1 MKRIFAAALA
11 VLGAQVA
18 LAQDFQ
24 YYVFPVQGITGISQ
38 SATGAPETGLKYSG
52 MINAKYADLFFT
64 APVQQALMQG
74 FSEEVRKRFPQ
85 SVIGAN
91 QISSTRSGKYAYQP
105 FDVAQCKPNF
115 TANYKDSFA
124 IAIGISRLSAY
135 INRYGNFVD
144 ALIPITYTLR
154 FVKLNGANVV
164 FARSE
169 TIYTRYTTTA
179 AEFFAPG
186 GQEMSPAVVERLRG
200 AIQTDGLSMVARQV
214 EAATKGFSPKQTD
227 ISVTGRDGAY
237 IIFSQGSEVGFSSN
251 EEFEA
256 YDDKGQELSYTVVYA
271 TNGLAVAVASDFTPE
286 IKRLSNR
293 VRVGDKLKF
302 SFSKQGKDDAK
313 PTVFAAQYTPGA
325 DGKLT
330 DRQVMNNALSA
341 IVSDDIGF
349 KAPFNVIKHD
359 ADFTRLKNQI
369 RADAN
374 CDSNIFRDMHGFADN
389 TTIPRTQ
396 PDFYLRLDS
405 YASPAFTTWGLGR
418 VNSNTVFNNAV
429 ALSVMDRTGVVS
441 QSFLGNAPYT
451 LERSAGKGLSPDE
464 ASEVNLKNAALA
476 SMQSLISGFSNNAR
490 TVALKSV
497 NAGVAT
503 LAQPLPVA
511 TLQQAQLVRPLRA
524 NGKQVL
530 MPLPRDVAMIVV
542 PTQDG
547 DRVEVKGDVKPTD
560 MLLISGADVANKT
573 LARCD
578 ASRQTRFLAPHLNKP
593 SNADE
598 AIAYHLMAKAK
609 GYNLVE
615 TDATFVDSVERALK
629 DGMFSGTSVAHSAAP
644 AACYVVL
651 EQQQTPKNECVGDK
665 CSGNA
670 IVGSGVRIFVG
681 TNRVAESTHGGR
693 FEFKDIAPDALSDFI
708 GFKAYELH
716 MGALPVH
723 RSKLH

>member
-1 MKRIFAAALA
+1 MKRFFAAALA

-18 LAQDFQ
+18 LAQNFQ
-24 YYVFPVQGITGISQ
+24 YYVYPVQGITGISQ
-38 SATGAPETGLKYSG
+38 SATGAPQTGPKYSG

-91 QISSTRSGKYAYQP
+91 QIASTRFGKYAYQP
-105 FDVAQCKPNF
+105 FNEVECKPNF
-115 TANYKDSFA
+115 TANYKDTFA

-154 FVKLNGANVV
+154 FVKLNGADVV

-186 GQEMSPAVVERLRG
+186 SQEMSPAVVERLRG

-237 IIFSQGSEVGFSSN
+237 IIFSHGSEVGFSSGEN
-251 EEFEA
+251 
-256 YDDKGQELSYTVVYA
+256 YISLDDKGEELSHFVVYA
-271 TNGLAVAVASDFTPE
+271 TNGLAVAVASGMPE
-286 IKRLSNR
+286 EKRLSNR

-325 DGKLT
+325 DGQLT
-330 DRQVMNNALSA
+330 DRQVINNALSA

-359 ADFTRLKNQI
+359 ADFSRLKNQI
-369 RADAN
+369 RSEAF
-374 CDSNIFRDMHGFADN
+374 CESNIFTKIAGFADD
-389 TTIPRTQ
+389 TTLPRTQ

-405 YASPAFTTWGLGR
+405 YASPAFTSWGLGR

-511 TLQQAQLVRPLRA
+511 TLQQAQLVRPIRA

-530 MPLPRDVAMIVV
+530 LPLDSNVAKIVV

-547 DRVEVKGDVKPTD
+547 DRIEFLGELKPTD
-560 MLLISGADVANKT
+560 MLLISGADAANRT

-629 DGMFSGTSVAHSAAP
+629 DGMFSGTSVARSAAP

-651 EQQQTPKNECVGDK
+651 EQQQTPKNECAGDK

-670 IVGSGVRIFVG
+670 VVGSGVRIFVG